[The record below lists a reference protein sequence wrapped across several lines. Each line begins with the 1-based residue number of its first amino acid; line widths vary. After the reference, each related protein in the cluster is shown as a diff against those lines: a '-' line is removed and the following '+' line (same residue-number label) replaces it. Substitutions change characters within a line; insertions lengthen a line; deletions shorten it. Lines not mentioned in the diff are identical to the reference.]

1 VAREVVCI
9 SHATGSDGEEVGR
22 LVAERLGFSYVDE
35 EVIARAAQ
43 EGGVDE
49 AAIADAERR
58 KPLFADL
65 LDFLAGGE
73 TIGPEPIA
81 PHDDIQSEALRGLI
95 RDAIREVASR
105 GRVVIVAHAASHAI
119 GADERA
125 LRVLV
130 TAPADTRARR
140 ISDQRGVTGPE
151 GAKLV
156 KTSDAGRVDYLK
168 RFYGVAQEGPTQYDL
183 VVNTETLSPEY
194 AAALIAEAAS

>member
-1 VAREVVCI
+1 MAREVVCI

-58 KPLFADL
+58 KPLFAGL
-65 LDFLAGGE
+65 LDYLAGGE
-73 TIGPEPIA
+73 TTGPEPIA

-140 ISDQRGVTGPE
+140 ISEERGVTGPE

-168 RFYGVAQEGPTQYDL
+168 RFYGVAQEVPTQYDL